1 MHFTRP
7 ATAACGAKSNACT
20 GRKFVLGWT
29 DPKLDAMQTT
39 SVEPEQ
45 TVPPTRAALAI
56 GKLDRQHLAAAVPVD
71 ADGDQ
76 RPLAHAPQRVV
87 D

>member
-1 MHFTRP
+1 
-7 ATAACGAKSNACT
+7 
-20 GRKFVLGWT
+20 
-29 DPKLDAMQTT
+29 MQTT